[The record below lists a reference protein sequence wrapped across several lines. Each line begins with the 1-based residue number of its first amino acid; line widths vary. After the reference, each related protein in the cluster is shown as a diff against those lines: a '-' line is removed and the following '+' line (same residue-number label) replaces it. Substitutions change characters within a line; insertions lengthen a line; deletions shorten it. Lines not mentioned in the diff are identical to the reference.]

1 MSKNIYQTVRLE
13 RVMKTYINES
23 CENLDSYHS
32 IKHFCEQ
39 AVLDNISAIEQE
51 VKGAA
56 DLKGLVQA
64 LSRVD
69 SIEVE
74 FPERTFNTKIADQN
88 LATSTKVEL
97 PPPVLASVDETAN
110 STAMSNSS
118 VVRACIIKQLYE
130 ISSSS
135 ELLHEPRRSDI
146 KRSWYSIKNNI
157 DMLYSM
163 LVAQLETKFIA
174 QWQSTQRALEQD
186 KKARQ
191 ELIAHYQNYFKGS
204 DGYARLQQGDLGAEI
219 LSRLEILPHGGE
231 GDY

>member
-1 MSKNIYQTVRLE
+1 MGETIYQTVRLE
-13 RVMKTYINES
+13 RVMKTYINEA

-39 AVLDNISAIEQE
+39 AVLNNISAIEQE

-56 DLKGLVQA
+56 DLKRLVQA

-69 SIEVE
+69 SIELE
-74 FPERTFNTKIADQN
+74 FPKKTFNTKIANQK

-97 PPPVLASVDETAN
+97 PPQVLASVDETAN

-118 VVRACIIKQLYE
+118 VVRACIIGQLYE

-135 ELLHEPRRSDI
+135 ELLYEPRRSDI
-146 KRSWYSIKNNI
+146 KQSWYSIKNNI

-163 LVAQLETKFIA
+163 LVAQLKTKFIA
-174 QWQSTQRALEQD
+174 QWQSTQRALEHD
-186 KKARQ
+186 KNARQ
-191 ELIAHYQNYFKGS
+191 DLIAHYQNYFKDS
-204 DGYARLQQGDLGAEI
+204 VGYERLQESKSGEEI
-219 LSRLEILPHGGE
+219 LSNLEALPHGTG
-231 GDY
+231 

>member
-1 MSKNIYQTVRLE
+1 
-13 RVMKTYINES
+13 MKTYINEA
-23 CENLDSYHS
+23 CENLNSYHS

-39 AVLDNISAIEQE
+39 AVLNNISAIEQE

-130 ISSSS
+130 ISSLS
-135 ELLHEPRRSDI
+135 ELLHEPRQSDI
-146 KRSWYSIKNNI
+146 ERSWYSIKNNI

-163 LVAQLETKFIA
+163 LIAQLETKF
-174 QWQSTQRALEQD
+174 QSMRAS
-186 KKARQ
+186 
-191 ELIAHYQNYFKGS
+191 I
-204 DGYARLQQGDLGAEI
+204 QQK
-219 LSRLEILPHGGE
+219 
-231 GDY
+231 